1 MNYVS
6 YTMNSKL
13 WHRVQYWKDKYNNT
27 PNGWPV
33 AHLIG
38 AEYQSAISK
47 VSNSKRNT
55 LGKGLSDV

>member
-1 MNYVS
+1 
-6 YTMNSKL
+6 MNSKL
-13 WHRVQYWKDKYNNT
+13 WHRVQYWKDKYNST

-38 AEYQSAISK
+38 AEYQSAQSK